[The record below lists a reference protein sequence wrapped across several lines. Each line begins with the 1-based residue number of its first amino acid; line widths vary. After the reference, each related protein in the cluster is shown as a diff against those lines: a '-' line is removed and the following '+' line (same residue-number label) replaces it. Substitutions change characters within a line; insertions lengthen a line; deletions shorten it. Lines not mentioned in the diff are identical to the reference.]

1 MKAIN
6 TYLLFLAILLAC
18 GTTKSPY
25 AIYKDKN
32 ELIVIDKEADPDLKK
47 LRELKSNEIDRTEL
61 VPKNEFSSR
70 VFGPQADNGVLFIYT
85 IHYDRKRTADLKT
98 TLDQIVE
105 DYETSK
111 ESYLFILDGFIW
123 KDIEQI
129 KNIRLEELSAVTK
142 LPFTTAK
149 SIYGE
154 RAKENTVLVTTK
166 RAK

>member
-1 MKAIN
+1 MKTVNI
-6 TYLLFLAILLAC
+6 YFLFLFFLTAC
-18 GTTKSPY
+18 GATKSPY
-25 AIYKDKN
+25 AIYKDTN
-32 ELIVIDKEADPDLKK
+32 ELIVIDDEADTALNRLKE
-47 LRELKSNEIDRTEL
+47 LRSEDIARTEL
-61 VPKNEFSSR
+61 VPKNKFSSR
-70 VFGPQADNGVLFIYT
+70 VYGPKADNGVLFIYT
-85 IHYDRKRTADLKT
+85 IHYDRKKTADLKK
-98 TLDQIVE
+98 TLDQIVK

-129 KNIRLEELSAVTK
+129 KSIKQEELSAVTK
-142 LPFTTAK
+142 LPYSTAK